1 MLEFISK
8 CPHCQTSLQIQNELC
23 GKLVTCPVCAKI
35 FQVEKPVID
44 NDKCG
49 KVQSGNDATFLII
62 CIMVVFLIVGGIFVA
77 KHYMVDVPNARR
89 SAEVNSGYY
98 STMAQEAYEE
108 MESTRLWNNAVDNA
122 KTEIKMEAERLLRA
136 WGLD

>member
-35 FQVEKPVID
+35 FQVVKPVID
-44 NDKCG
+44 NDKCE

-89 SAEVNSGYY
+89 SAEVSSGY
-98 STMAQEAYEE
+98 SSMAQEAYDEL
-108 MESTRLWNNAVDNA
+108 ESTRLWNSAVDNA
-122 KTEIKMEAERLLRA
+122 KIEIKMESERLLRS
-136 WGLD
+136 WGWD